1 LVRSDERLRVAEEIA
16 QRYAALPEVEA
27 VALAGSLSINSS
39 DEISDIDLYVYSG
52 REPPMDDRARIAL
65 TSSVKPELGN
75 TFFEPGEEWIDAS
88 SSLPV
93 DVMFRRMDWIEEQ
106 LERVLVRC
114 EASMGYSTCFWYN
127 IRNSQPLFD
136 RTGWFAGLRR
146 RARESYPVELQRSI
160 IAKNFPFLH
169 RSQSCYLHQIDVACR
184 RGDLV
189 SVNHRAAAFL
199 ASYFDVLFALNAQL
213 HPGEKRLV
221 FLAEKLCD
229 KRPSHIREDVEALIC
244 AACTPEAD
252 VVKAA
257 AKLADELE
265 QLLIREHMLPIWN

>member
-1 LVRSDERLRVAEEIA
+1 LVRSEERLRVAEEIA
-16 QRYAALPEVEA
+16 QRYATLPEVEA
-27 VALAGSLSINSS
+27 VALAGSLSMNSS
-39 DEISDIDLYVYSG
+39 DEVSDIDLYVYSS
-52 REPPMDDRARIAL
+52 RDLPMDDRARIAL

-88 SSLPV
+88 SSLHV

-106 LERVLVRC
+106 LERVLARC
-114 EASMGYSTCFWYN
+114 EASMGYSTCFWHN

-136 RTGWFAGLRR
+136 RNGWFAGLRR

-189 SVNHRAAAFL
+189 SVNHRVAAFL

-213 HPGEKRLV
+213 HPGEKRLKS
-221 FLAEKLCD
+221 LAEKLCD
-229 KRPSHIREDVEALIC
+229 KRPSHMREDVDALIC
-244 AACTPEAD
+244 AACTPGAD

>member
-1 LVRSDERLRVAEEIA
+1 LARSEDSLRVAEQIA
-16 QRYAALPEVEA
+16 QRYATLPEVEA
-27 VALAGSLSINSS
+27 VALAGSLSMNSS

-52 REPPMDDRARIAL
+52 RELPMDDRARIAL

-88 SSLPV
+88 SSLRV
-93 DVMFRRMDWIEEQ
+93 DVMFRRMNWIEEQ
-106 LERVLVRC
+106 LERVLARC

-127 IRNSQPLFD
+127 VRNSQPLFD
-136 RTGWFAGLRR
+136 RNGWFAGLRR

-169 RSQSCYLHQIDVACR
+169 RSQSCYLHQIDVAGR

-189 SVNHRAAAFL
+189 SVNHRVAAFL

-213 HPGEKRLV
+213 HPGEKRLISLV
-221 FLAEKLCD
+221 EKLCD
-229 KRPSHIREDVEALIC
+229 KRPSHMREDVEALIC

-257 AKLADELE
+257 AKLADALE